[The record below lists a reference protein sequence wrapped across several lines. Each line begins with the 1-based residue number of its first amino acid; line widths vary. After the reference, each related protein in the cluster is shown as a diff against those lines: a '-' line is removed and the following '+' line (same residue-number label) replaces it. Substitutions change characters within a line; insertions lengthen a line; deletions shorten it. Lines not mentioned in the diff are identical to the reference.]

1 MDNKINQLEDFN
13 VNPLFENNITTNNIT
28 TNNITTNNNTT
39 NNNTTNNN
47 TKDMSSLGS
56 WYSSCIFFDPV
67 SCFECCCKCCCL
79 ICLPSF

>member
-1 MDNKINQLEDFN
+1 MDNKNNQLEEFN
-13 VNPLFENNITTNNIT
+13 VNPLFENNITD
-28 TNNITTNNNTT
+28 NITTNNNT
-39 NNNTTNNN
+39 
-47 TKDMSSLGS
+47 KDISNVES